1 MLTTTKP
8 TMGKMLQE
16 SLRAPVTRLI
26 TPICSGLIRIGIS
39 ANAITAA
46 GALGT
51 IVTALLTFTNG
62 RFFLGTLVI
71 VFFVLFDLLDGTIA
85 RLSQKGSSPW
95 GALLDSTLDRLT
107 DALILGSVAWYL
119 IEIDDQLVPV
129 VLASAVLGFL
139 ISYIKA
145 RSESLGI
152 PCNGGFAERTER
164 LIIVLVT
171 TGFAGLGV
179 PYILAIGFWL
189 LTLASLVT
197 VIQRLTIVYRGAK

>member
-1 MLTTTKP
+1 
-8 TMGKMLQE
+8 MGKMLQE

-26 TPICSGLIRIGIS
+26 TPICSGLLRLGIS
-39 ANAITAA
+39 ANVITAM

-51 IVTALLTFTNG
+51 IISALFALTNG
-62 RFFLGTLVI
+62 RLFLGTLLT

-85 RLSQKGSSPW
+85 RLSQKGTSPW
-95 GALLDSTLDRLT
+95 GALLDSTLDRLS
-107 DALILGSVAWYL
+107 DAIILGSVAWYL
-119 IEIDDQLVPV
+119 IDIDDRLAPLV
-129 VLASAVLGFL
+129 LIAAVLGFL

-152 PCNGGFAERTER
+152 ACDGGFAERTER

-179 PYILAIGFWL
+179 PYVLAIGFWV
-189 LTLASLVT
+189 LTFASLLT
-197 VIQRLTIVYRGAK
+197 VIQRLAIVYRGAA

>member
-1 MLTTTKP
+1 
-8 TMGKMLQE
+8 MGKMLQE

>member
-1 MLTTTKP
+1 
-8 TMGKMLQE
+8 MLQE

-189 LTLASLVT
+189 LTLASLIT